1 MASPATLAKRKRL
14 RVSCCHR
21 HVHDD
26 FFIYLAKSRSQ
37 AEARFRAFRAR
48 WRREYGG
55 VVWRLERYL
64 PELLFTSI
72 FRKS

>member
-1 MASPATLAKRKRL
+1 MASPAMIAKRKRP

-48 WRREYGG
+48 WRREMTLSSVVELGRSKPWLRCGG
-55 VVWRLERYL
+55 
-64 PELLFTSI
+64 
-72 FRKS
+72 